1 MPVRRDS
8 EGNIIERATRPVLRD
23 TPLRDDDGRPQDPGA
38 AATSPLRGAPGAAA
52 TSPVRGDA
60 VGDRYGARTRVRS
73 NAPAAED
80 DAENRSHTRIY
91 RPQRA
96 VPSEPPT
103 PAASESAPRDSD
115 AMDDPPVGW
124 LVIVDGPGKGH
135 VARLGVGTNS
145 IGRDPAQRVSLSY
158 GDEMISR
165 AGHAVV
171 TYDPRGNRF
180 YIQQGSGTNLIY
192 IDDQPVLA
200 VRKLDPLTHVTIGN
214 TVVRFVPLCGEHFRW
229 DESPES

>member
-23 TPLRDDDGRPQDPGA
+23 TPLRGDDGRSQDPGA
-38 AATSPLRGAPGAAA
+38 AATSPLHD
-52 TSPVRGDA
+52 T
-60 VGDRYGARTRVRS
+60 VGERYGARTMVRS
-73 NAPAAED
+73 NESAAGD
-80 DAENRSHTRIY
+80 DEESRSRTRIY

-96 VPSEPPT
+96 APSDPAL
-103 PAASESAPRDSD
+103 PAAPEPAPRGAD

-135 VARLGVGTNS
+135 AARLGVGTNS

-158 GDEMISR
+158 GDETISR
-165 AGHAVV
+165 TGHAVV

-180 YIQQGSGTNLIY
+180 YIQQGSGTNLVY
-192 IDDQPVLA
+192 IDDEPVLS
-200 VRKLDPLTHVTIGN
+200 VRDLAPLTHVTIGN
-214 TVVRFVPLCGEHFRW
+214 TVVRFVPLCGEDFRW